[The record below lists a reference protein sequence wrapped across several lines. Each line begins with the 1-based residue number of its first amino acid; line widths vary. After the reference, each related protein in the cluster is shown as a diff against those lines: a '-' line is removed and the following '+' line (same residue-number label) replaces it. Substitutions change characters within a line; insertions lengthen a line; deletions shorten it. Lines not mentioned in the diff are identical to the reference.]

1 MSYEN
6 TCDVICVHEDKVN
19 NALSFLEDDKSKKLL
34 NILEKICDEKKL
46 KIILSL
52 IKEDEL
58 CVCDIS
64 LILKMSVAS
73 TSHHLR
79 LLYKN
84 EVLDFYKD
92 GKMAY
97 YFIKDD
103 EIREFFSKN
112 HEGFWN
118 EWNEFLL
125 VLIRR
130 LINVYAEWLSRFLRN
145 EISSVWPSASIARYK

>member
-19 NALSFLEDDKSKKLL
+19 NALSFL
-34 NILEKICDEKKL
+34 
-46 KIILSL
+46 
-52 IKEDEL
+52 EDEL

-112 HEGFWN
+112 QEGF
-118 EWNEFLL
+118 
-125 VLIRR
+125 
-130 LINVYAEWLSRFLRN
+130 
-145 EISSVWPSASIARYK
+145 

>member
-6 TCDVICVHEDKVN
+6 ACDVIYVHEDKVN

-34 NILEKICDEKKL
+34 NILKKICDEKKL

-52 IKEDEL
+52 IKEDKL

-64 LILKMSVAS
+64 LILKMSIAS

-112 HEGFWN
+112 QKVF
-118 EWNEFLL
+118 
-125 VLIRR
+125 
-130 LINVYAEWLSRFLRN
+130 
-145 EISSVWPSASIARYK
+145 

>member
-1 MSYEN
+1 MSYKN
-6 TCDVICVHEDKVN
+6 ACDVICVHEDKVN

-84 EVLDFYKD
+84 DVLDFYKK

-112 HEGFWN
+112 QEVF
-118 EWNEFLL
+118 
-125 VLIRR
+125 
-130 LINVYAEWLSRFLRN
+130 
-145 EISSVWPSASIARYK
+145 

>member
-1 MSYEN
+1 MS
-6 TCDVICVHEDKVN
+6 I
-19 NALSFLEDDKSKKLL
+19 
-34 NILEKICDEKKL
+34 
-46 KIILSL
+46 
-52 IKEDEL
+52 
-58 CVCDIS
+58 
-64 LILKMSVAS
+64 AS

-112 HEGFWN
+112 QEGFLKRV
-118 EWNEFLL
+118 ENEFPLA
-125 VLIRR
+125 LI
-130 LINVYAEWLSRFLRN
+130 LYRN
-145 EISSVWPSASIARYK
+145 NTKIKNKCKCDL

>member
-1 MSYEN
+1 
-6 TCDVICVHEDKVN
+6 
-19 NALSFLEDDKSKKLL
+19 
-34 NILEKICDEKKL
+34 
-46 KIILSL
+46 
-52 IKEDEL
+52 EL

-84 EVLDFYKD
+84 DVLDFYKK

-103 EIREFFSKN
+103 EIT
-112 HEGFWN
+112 
-118 EWNEFLL
+118 
-125 VLIRR
+125 
-130 LINVYAEWLSRFLRN
+130 
-145 EISSVWPSASIARYK
+145 

>member
-1 MSYEN
+1 MRIKL
-6 TCDVICVHEDKVN
+6 TM
-19 NALSFLEDDKSKKLL
+19 LLEDDKSKKLL

-64 LILKMSVAS
+64 LILKMSIAS

-103 EIREFFSKN
+103 EIREFSLKIMRVLKRFSSC
-112 HEGFWN
+112 
-118 EWNEFLL
+118 LDT
-125 VLIRR
+125 I
-130 LINVYAEWLSRFLRN
+130 
-145 EISSVWPSASIARYK
+145 

>member
-6 TCDVICVHEDKVN
+6 ACDVIYVHEDKVN

-34 NILEKICDEKKL
+34 NILKKICDEKKL

-64 LILKMSVAS
+64 LILKMSIAS

-112 HEGFWN
+112 QEGFLKRV
-118 EWNEFLL
+118 ENEFPLA
-125 VLIRR
+125 LI
-130 LINVYAEWLSRFLRN
+130 LYRN
-145 EISSVWPSASIARYK
+145 NTKIKNKCKCDL

>member
-34 NILEKICDEKKL
+34 NILKKICDEKKL

-112 HEGFWN
+112 QGG
-118 EWNEFLL
+118 
-125 VLIRR
+125 VLKRVSSCLDTIKTKLYNIRR
-130 LINVYAEWLSRFLRN
+130 LIGSYLSSYIRR
-145 EISSVWPSASIARYK
+145 

>member
-1 MSYEN
+1 M
-6 TCDVICVHEDKVN
+6 
-19 NALSFLEDDKSKKLL
+19 
-34 NILEKICDEKKL
+34 

-84 EVLDFYKD
+84 DVLDFYKK

-103 EIREFFSKN
+103 EIREFFSK
-112 HEGFWN
+112 
-118 EWNEFLL
+118 
-125 VLIRR
+125 IRR
-130 LINVYAEWLSRFLRN
+130 VFETSETSFFLN
-145 EISSVWPSASIARYK
+145 FGLKKILLNTDTSVF

>member
-19 NALSFLEDDKSKKLL
+19 NALNFLEEDKSKKLL
-34 NILEKICDEKKL
+34 SILEKICDSKKL

-52 IKEDEL
+52 IKEEEL

-64 LILKMSVAS
+64 LILEMSVAS

-84 EVLDFYKD
+84 DVLDFYRD

-97 YFIKDD
+97 YFIKYD
-103 EIREFFSKN
+103 EIKAFFSKN
-112 HEGFWN
+112 QEGF
-118 EWNEFLL
+118 
-125 VLIRR
+125 
-130 LINVYAEWLSRFLRN
+130 
-145 EISSVWPSASIARYK
+145 

>member
-103 EIREFFSKN
+103 EIRGFSLK
-112 HEGFWN
+112 
-118 EWNEFLL
+118 
-125 VLIRR
+125 IRR
-130 LINVYAEWLSRFLRN
+130 VFETSETSFFLS
-145 EISSVWPSASIARYK
+145 

>member
-1 MSYEN
+1 MTI
-6 TCDVICVHEDKVN
+6 TCDVICIHEEKVENAMKFINEDK
-19 NALSFLEDDKSKKLL
+19 SQKLINTL
-34 NILEKICDEKKL
+34 LKISDEKKL

-84 EVLDFYKD
+84 EVLDFYKK

-97 YFIKDD
+97 YFIKD
-103 EIREFFSKN
+103 
-112 HEGFWN
+112 
-118 EWNEFLL
+118 
-125 VLIRR
+125 
-130 LINVYAEWLSRFLRN
+130 N
-145 EISSVWPSASIARYK
+145 EIKSLLLQHLIIIK

>member
-6 TCDVICVHEDKVN
+6 ACDVICVHEDKVN

-84 EVLDFYKD
+84 DVLDFYKE

-103 EIREFFSKN
+103 EIREFSLK
-112 HEGFWN
+112 
-118 EWNEFLL
+118 
-125 VLIRR
+125 IRR
-130 LINVYAEWLSRFLRN
+130 VFETSETSFFLS
-145 EISSVWPSASIARYK
+145 

>member
-6 TCDVICVHEDKVN
+6 TCDADVLLHEDKVDRCF
-19 NALSFLEDDKSKKLL
+19 LSFLEDDKSKKLL

-79 LLYKN
+79 LL
-84 EVLDFYKD
+84 
-92 GKMAY
+92 
-97 YFIKDD
+97 
-103 EIREFFSKN
+103 
-112 HEGFWN
+112 
-118 EWNEFLL
+118 
-125 VLIRR
+125 
-130 LINVYAEWLSRFLRN
+130 
-145 EISSVWPSASIARYK
+145 

>member
-1 MSYEN
+1 M
-6 TCDVICVHEDKVN
+6 
-19 NALSFLEDDKSKKLL
+19 
-34 NILEKICDEKKL
+34 

-112 HEGFWN
+112 HEGF
-118 EWNEFLL
+118 ETSETSFFL
-125 VLIRR
+125 
-130 LINVYAEWLSRFLRN
+130 S
-145 EISSVWPSASIARYK
+145 

>member
-1 MSYEN
+1 M
-6 TCDVICVHEDKVN
+6 
-19 NALSFLEDDKSKKLL
+19 
-34 NILEKICDEKKL
+34 

-97 YFIKDD
+97 FIKDD
-103 EIREFFSKN
+103 EMRDLK
-112 HEGFWN
+112 
-118 EWNEFLL
+118 
-125 VLIRR
+125 IRR
-130 LINVYAEWLSRFLRN
+130 I
-145 EISSVWPSASIARYK
+145 

>member
-1 MSYEN
+1 M
-6 TCDVICVHEDKVN
+6 
-19 NALSFLEDDKSKKLL
+19 
-34 NILEKICDEKKL
+34 

-84 EVLDFYKD
+84 DVLDFYKK

-112 HEGFWN
+112 QKGF
-118 EWNEFLL
+118 ETSETSFFLNFGL
-125 VLIRR
+125 KKIL
-130 LINVYAEWLSRFLRN
+130 LNTDT
-145 EISSVWPSASIARYK
+145 SVF

>member
-84 EVLDFYKD
+84 EVLDFW
-92 GKMAY
+92 GTVRKMRIYNAKPI
-97 YFIKDD
+97 FKTITP
-103 EIREFFSKN
+103 
-112 HEGFWN
+112 
-118 EWNEFLL
+118 
-125 VLIRR
+125 VLTT
-130 LINVYAEWLSRFLRN
+130 LR
-145 EISSVWPSASIARYK
+145 KF